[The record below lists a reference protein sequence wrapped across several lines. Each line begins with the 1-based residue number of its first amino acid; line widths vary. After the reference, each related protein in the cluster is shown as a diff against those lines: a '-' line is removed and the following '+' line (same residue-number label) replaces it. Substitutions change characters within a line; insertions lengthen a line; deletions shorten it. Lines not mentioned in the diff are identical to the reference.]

1 MNVLSQKNSCDQI
14 NVLCFTQ
21 IHRVYR
27 IATSFIL
34 GVRSLGQVYTAPMR
48 QLGAKREWLTRNSR
62 AESVVLTSDSCCC
75 CTKFSEHTHRPSL
88 NVLLRSSLILRNAS
102 DFPYFG
108 NPGLEANPGL
118 RQCGGG
124 HCRAVP
130 LLLSHQAE
138 VKRVLIIK

>member
-1 MNVLSQKNSCDQI
+1 MFYTNTPCLPNCNKI
-14 NVLCFTQ
+14 
-21 IHRVYR
+21 YR
-27 IATSFIL
+27 FLTRSSFIL

-75 CTKFSEHTHRPSL
+75 CTKFCEDTHRPSL

-102 DFPYFG
+102 DLPDLG
-108 NPGLEANPGL
+108 HPRLEADPGL

-124 HCRAVP
+124 HRWPFP